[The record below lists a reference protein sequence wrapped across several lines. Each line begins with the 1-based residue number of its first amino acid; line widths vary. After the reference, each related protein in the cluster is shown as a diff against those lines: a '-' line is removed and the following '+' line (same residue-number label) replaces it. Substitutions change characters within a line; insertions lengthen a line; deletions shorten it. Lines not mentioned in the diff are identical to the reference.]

1 MLYNLLCMSNI
12 SVAKESIRIT
22 EEGYY
27 VTPSGEVRLPK
38 IDYGRVVVISPEE
51 GEKLISRPFPEEDKL
66 RAGVI
71 KVINAD
77 SYRAAS
83 QYKYP
88 LVMNFANAHNP
99 GGGFLMGANAQE
111 EALCR
116 CSTLYASITSEQAKE
131 MYKYNNSHMSSVESD
146 YMLISP
152 NVIVFRNEFLELLPT
167 PFQVGVVTIPAPNR
181 RGAAMLAGEKKIAET
196 FMRRIRILLRAAEKY
211 GYTELVLGAWGCGAF
226 GNPPEKVAEYFRKVL
241 VDEGYGRMFNEVC
254 FAIFGPEDGRN
265 ITAFRKVLDGNK

>member
-1 MLYNLLCMSNI
+1 MSNI
-12 SVAKESIRIT
+12 SVAKESIKIT
-22 EEGYY
+22 SEGVY
-27 VTPSGEVRLPK
+27 TIPSGGTVRLPE
-38 IDYGRVVVISPEE
+38 IDFTSVIVISPEE
-51 GEKLISRPFPEEDKL
+51 GGKLLSEGIPGDTAGRK
-66 RAGVI
+66 GVI

-83 QYKYP
+83 QYNNP

-196 FMRRIRILLRAAEKY
+196 FKRRIRIMLRAAEKY

-226 GNPPEKVAEYFRKVL
+226 GNPPEKVAEYFRKIL

-265 ITAFRKVLDGNK
+265 ITAFRKVLDGDK